1 MRTPNDG
8 KGYTNAVRQDAPGL
22 RKGILPNA
30 HTPVET
36 VGWRPSCAC
45 GGEPVPATVL
55 DPFCGAGTVGL
66 VATQQGRRFIGI
78 DLNARYL
85 EIARRRIEKAAP
97 VLPLLMTGD

>member
-1 MRTPNDG
+1 MPN
-8 KGYTNAVRQDAPGL
+8 
-22 RKGILPNA
+22 GIA
-30 HTPVET
+30 GTSVET
-36 VGWRPSCAC
+36 VGWQPSCAC

-66 VATQQGRRFIGI
+66 VSVQHGRHFIGI